1 MAWLPDFFRRILVR
15 QSCHGSVMFE
25 PRDIQ
30 TAQSL
35 SNAAGP
41 ALFEWIRTVVFDG
54 ATWPDFRRLYK
65 LAERLAAPALVAE
78 FLLRIDAE
86 PLGRSEPPST
96 TTIGY
101 FKRRGRRFLRQLA
114 KKDADAY
121 ETIALSLLSRVGLGS
136 ASLPNQCWITWHLL
150 FGGRARRR
158 AAQARHGRGAYRLL
172 SPRPTVSCPLDSL
185 PESLGNE
192 TQRCME
198 IAEEPRLPWQTQ
210 ECAVVRLRLQGVIPE
225 PSPEL
230 CVAYL
235 ESPSPLLHALV
246 ANYLATD
253 AVAWA
258 SLPPEFV
265 AKCLFESPAR
275 FRRLMLNGLEQRRLA
290 DDWRKPFAATLLRY
304 LEQAALYPRRCVDAL
319 EAALK
324 IAVVDPLLLDTPRL
338 VLTLA
343 RLNADTQA
351 ACARVIAK
359 CHKCIPCTC
368 ESLYPFVV
376 STAPTVRRIGW
387 WLANKQL
394 HSGAER
400 GELWQKLLVDGE
412 QHVASTLADPVAVA
426 IGNDSIVARAAIV
439 DFLVSHPQHIIPILR
454 NPSSP
459 SHGLAVMA
467 LRHPP
472 KELRVLLWQIWILLH
487 GDPLR
492 RTLYAILDGTSNRK
506 HYSWVLEWM
515 MTSPS
520 DQIRGIFWEWCCERR
535 NEKWLCDNLPH
546 LGQRIDKELADSIAS
561 RGRVA
566 IRLAKAGAFD
576 LGLPWAG
583 SVTKGLKSLA
593 STGGHKDLVELLT
606 HVPDKHWS
614 GCASAVARRLAGHA
628 DLNSAFWAA
637 FFAEARGGRNGLN
650 RAIASEP
657 LRDALAGAASPS
669 FLDCDTEEL
678 VPLVEHWIISNPAA
692 FDDHEMVMQLAVNR
706 NAALRSHALRRL
718 RESPCDF
725 STALLLI
732 ETGLPDACE
741 LGTGSVEQLWH
752 DQDARTSMTLELI
765 DSPRPQARDLGWNL
779 FVRLYEANAAT
790 PILSRVAECEDE
802 RIVAK
807 LLALGSKDPTC
818 ADALAAMRERVL
830 LTASSTRTAK
840 EEVKRHVAACRESAD
855 PVFLQRVA
863 HGAAK
868 RDRDWA
874 IEQLVVLSQSGKPV
888 DGVDFAPEGFV

>member
-1 MAWLPDFFRRILVR
+1 
-15 QSCHGSVMFE
+15 MFE

-30 TAQSL
+30 TAESL

-41 ALFEWIRTVVFDG
+41 ALFEWIRTVVFTK

-65 LAERLAAPALVAE
+65 LAERLAAPALIAE

-96 TTIGY
+96 ATIGY

-114 KKDADAY
+114 QRDVDAY
-121 ETIALSLLSRVGLGS
+121 ETIALSLLSRAGLGS
-136 ASLPNQCWITWHLL
+136 ASLPNHFWITWHLL

-158 AAQARHGRGAYRLL
+158 AAQARNGRGAYRLL

-185 PESLGNE
+185 PERLGNE
-192 TQRCME
+192 MHRCRG

-210 ECAVVRLRLQGVIPE
+210 ECAVVRLRLQGVLPE

-246 ANYLATD
+246 ANYLAAD

-258 SLPPEFV
+258 SLPPELV

-275 FRRLMLNGLEQRRLA
+275 FRRLMLGGLEQRRLA
-290 DDWRKPFAATLLRY
+290 DDWRKPFAATLFRY
-304 LEQAALYPRRCVDAL
+304 LEQDALHPRRCVDAL
-319 EAALK
+319 EAVVK

-338 VLTLA
+338 VSTLA

-359 CHKCIPCTC
+359 CHKYIPCTC

-412 QHVASTLADPVAVA
+412 QHVASTLADAVAVA
-426 IGNDSIVARAAIV
+426 IGSDSIVARAAIV
-439 DFLVSHPQHIIPILR
+439 GFLVSHPQHIIPILS

-467 LRHPP
+467 LRNPP
-472 KELRVLLWQIWILLH
+472 KELRFLLEQICILLH
-487 GDPLR
+487 GDLLR
-492 RTLYAILDGTSNRK
+492 KTLYAILDGASNRK

-515 MTSPS
+515 MTSYS

-546 LGQRIDKELADSIAS
+546 LGQRIDKELADAIAS

-576 LGLPWAG
+576 LGLAWAS

-593 STGGHKDLVELLT
+593 RTGGHKDLVELLA

-614 GCASAVARRLAGHA
+614 GCARSVARRLAGDT

-637 FFAEARGGRNGLN
+637 FFAEARGGRGGLD
-650 RAIASEP
+650 RVIASEP
-657 LRDALAGAASPS
+657 LRDRLAATASPS
-669 FLDCDTEEL
+669 FLKCDTEEL
-678 VPLVEHWIISNPAA
+678 SPLVEHWIVSNPAA
-692 FDDHEMVMQLAVNR
+692 FDDHELVMQLAENR

-725 STALLLI
+725 VTALRLI

-741 LGTGSVEQLWH
+741 LGAGSVEQLWH
-752 DQDARTSMTLELI
+752 DPDARAAMTLELI
-765 DSPRPQARDLGWNL
+765 DSPRPQARELGWDL
-779 FVRLYEANAAT
+779 FVRLYEENAAT
-790 PILSRVAECEDE
+790 PLLSRIAECEDE
-802 RIVAK
+802 RIVAN
-807 LLALGSKDPTC
+807 LLALTAKDPKC
-818 ADALAAMRERVL
+818 AGTLTTMRERVL
-830 LTASSTRTAK
+830 LTTSSTRSSK
-840 EEVKRHVAACRESAD
+840 EEVKRHVTACHEAVD
-855 PVFLQRVA
+855 PVLLQRVA

-868 RDRDWA
+868 CDRDWA
-874 IEQLVVLSQSGKPV
+874 IEQLVVLRQSGKPV
-888 DGVDFAPEGFV
+888 DGVDVVQEGFV

>member
-1 MAWLPDFFRRILVR
+1 
-15 QSCHGSVMFE
+15 MFE
-25 PRDIQ
+25 PRHYQ
-30 TAQSL
+30 TAESL
-35 SNAAGP
+35 LSVSNAE
-41 ALFEWIRTVVFDG
+41 LFEWIRNVVFNG
-54 ATWPDFRRLYK
+54 TIWPDFRRLYK
-65 LAERLAAPALVAE
+65 LAERLAAPALIAE

-96 TTIGY
+96 ATIGY

-114 KKDADAY
+114 KKNVDAY
-121 ETIALSLLSRVGLGS
+121 ETIALSLLSRAGLGS
-136 ASLPNQCWITWHLL
+136 ASLPNHCWITWHLL

-192 TQRCME
+192 TQRCRE
-198 IAEEPRLPWQTQ
+198 IAEEPRLPWQTL
-210 ECAVVRLRLQGVIPE
+210 ECAVIRLRLQGVLPE

-235 ESPSPLLHALV
+235 ESPSPLLHGVV
-246 ANYLATD
+246 AGFLATD
-253 AVAWA
+253 AVAWS
-258 SLPPEFV
+258 SLPPELG
-265 AKCLFESPAR
+265 AKCLFEAPAR
-275 FRRLMLNGLEQRRLA
+275 TRRLMLDGVDQRRLA
-290 DDWRKPFAATLLRY
+290 DDWRKPFAATLFRY
-304 LEQAALYPRRCVDAL
+304 LEQDTLYPRRCVDAL
-319 EAALK
+319 EAVLK
-324 IAVVDPLLLDTPRL
+324 SAAGDPLLLDTPRL
-338 VLTLA
+338 VSTLA
-343 RLNADTQA
+343 RFSTETQA

-359 CHKCIPCTC
+359 CHKCIPCTS
-368 ESLYPFVV
+368 ESLYPFVT
-376 STAPTVRRIGW
+376 SPAPTVRRIGW
-387 WLANKQL
+387 WLTNKQL
-394 HSGAER
+394 PSGAER
-400 GELWQKLLVDGE
+400 GELWQKLLADDE
-412 QHVASTLADPVAVA
+412 HHVASTLADPVAVA
-426 IGNDSIVARAAIV
+426 TGNDSIVARAAIV

-454 NPSSP
+454 NTSSP
-459 SHGLAVMA
+459 SHRLAVMA
-467 LRHPP
+467 LRIPP
-472 KELRVLLWQIWILLH
+472 KGLRVLLEQIWILLH
-487 GDPLR
+487 GDVLR
-492 RTLYAILDGTSNRK
+492 KTLYAILDGTSNRK

-520 DQIRGIFWEWCCERR
+520 DELRGIFWEWCCERR
-535 NEKWLCDNLPH
+535 NEKWLRDNLPH

-576 LGLPWAG
+576 LGLAWAG
-583 SVTKGLKSLA
+583 SVTKGLKTLA
-593 STGGHKDLVELLT
+593 STGSHKDLVELLA

-614 GCASAVARRLAGHA
+614 GCASAVARRLAGDA
-628 DLNSAFWAA
+628 DLNSAFWAG
-637 FFAEARGGRNGLN
+637 FFAEARGGRSGLN
-650 RAIASEP
+650 RAIVSEP
-657 LRDALAGAASPS
+657 LRDALAGTASPS
-669 FLDCDTEEL
+669 FLECDTEGL
-678 VPLVEHWIISNPAA
+678 VPLVEHWITSNPAA
-692 FDDHEMVMQLAVNR
+692 FDDHEMVMQMAANR

-725 STALLLI
+725 STALRLI

-741 LGTGSVEQLWH
+741 LGTGSVEQLWR

-765 DSPRPQARDLGWNL
+765 DSPRPQARDLGWDL

-830 LTASSTRTAK
+830 LTASSTRKAK
-840 EEVKRHVAACRESAD
+840 EEVKRHVAACREAAD

-874 IEQLVVLSQSGKPV
+874 IEQLVLLSLSGKPV
-888 DGVDFAPEGFV
+888 DGVDIAPEGFV